1 MSMYIDPI
9 TGKDIEFIPAE
20 TDDQIDKLERLLST
34 PCYIDKKG
42 NVFINRQQVCVLL
55 NVSECQFHR
64 LKRADPNF
72 PVKAFYNGRD
82 HYLLDDVLSYKANR

>member
-1 MSMYIDPI
+1 MSFEVEHLKIQ
-9 TGKDIEFIPAE
+9 KDILE
-20 TDDQIDKLERLLST
+20 KLLANPS
-34 PCYIDKKG
+34 YIDKNG

-55 NVSECQFHR
+55 NVSECHFHR
-64 LKRADPNF
+64 LKRTDPNF

>member
-1 MSMYIDPI
+1 MNSDVSNLHIEI
-9 TGKDIEFIPAE
+9 QKDILE
-20 TDDQIDKLERLLST
+20 KLLANPS
-34 PCYIDKKG
+34 YIDKKG

-55 NVSECQFHR
+55 NVSECHFHR

>member
-1 MSMYIDPI
+1 MNSDVSNLHIEI
-9 TGKDIEFIPAE
+9 QKDILE
-20 TDDQIDKLERLLST
+20 KLLANPS
-34 PCYIDKKG
+34 YIDKKG

>member
-1 MSMYIDPI
+1 MNSDVNSLIENQ
-9 TGKDIEFIPAE
+9 KDILE
-20 TDDQIDKLERLLST
+20 KLLANPS
-34 PCYIDKKG
+34 YIDKKG

-64 LKRADPNF
+64 LKKADPNF

>member
-1 MSMYIDPI
+1 MNSDVNSLIENQ
-9 TGKDIEFIPAE
+9 KDILE
-20 TDDQIDKLERLLST
+20 KLLANPS
-34 PCYIDKKG
+34 YIDKKG

-55 NVSECQFHR
+55 NVSECHFHR
-64 LKRADPNF
+64 LKRTDPNF

>member
-1 MSMYIDPI
+1 MNSDVNSLIENQ
-9 TGKDIEFIPAE
+9 KDILE
-20 TDDQIDKLERLLST
+20 KLLANPS
-34 PCYIDKKG
+34 YIDKKG

>member
-1 MSMYIDPI
+1 MSFDVEHLKIQ
-9 TGKDIEFIPAE
+9 KDILE
-20 TDDQIDKLERLLST
+20 KLLANPS
-34 PCYIDKKG
+34 YIDKNG

-55 NVSECQFHR
+55 GISECHFHR
-64 LKRADPNF
+64 LKRTDPNF

>member
-1 MSMYIDPI
+1 MSFDVEHLKIQKEI
-9 TGKDIEFIPAE
+9 
-20 TDDQIDKLERLLST
+20 LEELLANPS
-34 PCYIDKKG
+34 YIDKKG

>member
-1 MSMYIDPI
+1 MSFDVEHLKIQ
-9 TGKDIEFIPAE
+9 KDILE
-20 TDDQIDKLERLLST
+20 KLLANPS
-34 PCYIDKKG
+34 YIDKNG

-72 PVKAFYNGRD
+72 PVKAFYNRRD
-82 HYLLDDVLSYKANR
+82 HYLLDDVLIYKANR

>member
-1 MSMYIDPI
+1 MNSDVNSLIEDQ
-9 TGKDIEFIPAE
+9 KDILDKLLANTCF
-20 TDDQIDKLERLLST
+20 IDKE
-34 PCYIDKKG
+34 G

-55 NVSECQFHR
+55 NVSECHFHR
-64 LKRADPNF
+64 LKRTDPNF

>member
-1 MSMYIDPI
+1 MSFDVEHLKIQKEI
-9 TGKDIEFIPAE
+9 
-20 TDDQIDKLERLLST
+20 LEELLANPS
-34 PCYIDKKG
+34 YIDKKG

-55 NVSECQFHR
+55 NVSECHFHR
-64 LKRADPNF
+64 LKRTDPNF

>member
-1 MSMYIDPI
+1 MNSDVNSLIENQ
-9 TGKDIEFIPAE
+9 KDILE
-20 TDDQIDKLERLLST
+20 KLLANPS
-34 PCYIDKKG
+34 YIDKKG

-55 NVSECQFHR
+55 NVSECHFHR
-64 LKRADPNF
+64 LKRTDPTF

>member
-1 MSMYIDPI
+1 MNSDVSNLHTEIQ
-9 TGKDIEFIPAE
+9 KDI
-20 TDDQIDKLERLLST
+20 LEKLLSN
-34 PCYIDKKG
+34 PSYIDKNG

-55 NVSECQFHR
+55 NISECQFHR

-82 HYLLDDVLSYKANR
+82 HYLLDDVLRYKANR

>member
-1 MSMYIDPI
+1 MNSDVSNLHIEI
-9 TGKDIEFIPAE
+9 QKDILE
-20 TDDQIDKLERLLST
+20 KLLANPS
-34 PCYIDKKG
+34 YIDKKG

-82 HYLLDDVLSYKANR
+82 HYLLDDVLRYKANR

>member
-1 MSMYIDPI
+1 MNSDVSNLHTEIQ
-9 TGKDIEFIPAE
+9 KDILE
-20 TDDQIDKLERLLST
+20 KLLANPS
-34 PCYIDKKG
+34 YIDKNG

-55 NVSECQFHR
+55 NISECQFHR

-82 HYLLDDVLSYKANR
+82 HYLLDDVLRYKANR

>member
-1 MSMYIDPI
+1 MSFDVEHLKIQ
-9 TGKDIEFIPAE
+9 KDILE
-20 TDDQIDKLERLLST
+20 KLLANPS
-34 PCYIDKKG
+34 YIDKNG

-55 NVSECQFHR
+55 NVSECHFHR
-64 LKRADPNF
+64 LKRTDPNF